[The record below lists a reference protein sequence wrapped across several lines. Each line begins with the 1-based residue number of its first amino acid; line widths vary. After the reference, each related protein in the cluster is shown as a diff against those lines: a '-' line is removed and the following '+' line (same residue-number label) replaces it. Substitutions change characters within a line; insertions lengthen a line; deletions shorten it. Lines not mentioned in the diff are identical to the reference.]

1 MNKMRADL
9 HLHSVYSDGKNAPD
23 VICKL
28 AKSRGL
34 SLLSITD
41 HDTLMGLEAK
51 RAAAKKYG
59 LHYLSGWEISA
70 YEGEEKIH
78 ILGYGCQINEAYER
92 FTEKRKEAS
101 FARVEESVQ
110 KCNAVGIPVTVEE
123 VLSMRLQKDAP
134 AHTMHIARAL
144 QKYVGGTDGEV
155 YEKYLSRGKVANSN
169 IGRPTPKEAIEVIH
183 ALGGMA
189 VLAHPGRIHSL
200 DKKQLIIS
208 LKALGLD
215 GIEAVYTTHTDRETA
230 YFQTLAKE
238 YGLLVTGGSDTHVE
252 DGTREVGS
260 PTFYLT
266 DEKLLALVQAP

>member
-9 HLHSVYSDGKNAPD
+9 HLHSIYSDGKNTPD

-28 AKSRGL
+28 AKARGL

-101 FARVEESVQ
+101 FARVEESVK

-169 IGRPTPKEAIEVIH
+169 IGRPSPKEAIEVIH

-238 YGLLVTGGSDTHVE
+238 YGLIVTGGSDTHVE